1 MTVRINTKRGILVP
15 LDNIIPS
22 RGMEGILFSDV
33 DDLEPPIP
41 ERIALLRIAPVG
53 EVVTGVGVR
62 LDEDTFIVQEC

>member
-1 MTVRINTKRGILVP
+1 MTVRINTKRGTLVP